1 MIDDERAWRGKL
13 GLLEAER
20 ASDGDL
26 LGLRAP
32 LSTSAAEGALLARRG
47 SCAASPG
54 ALARELPLRFRLG
67 LVLMAAYGTLAR
79 ECRD

>member
-47 SCAASPG
+47 SCAATLG
-54 ALARELPLRFRLG
+54 ALARELPLRLG
-67 LVLMAAYGTLAR
+67 WGCVG
-79 ECRD
+79 